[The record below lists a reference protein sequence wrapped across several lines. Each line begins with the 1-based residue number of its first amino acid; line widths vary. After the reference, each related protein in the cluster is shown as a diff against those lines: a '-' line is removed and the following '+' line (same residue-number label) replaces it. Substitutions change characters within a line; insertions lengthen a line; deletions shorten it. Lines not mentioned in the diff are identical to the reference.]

1 MTKEE
6 ALRFIRIEYDRL
18 DQICHVDTSKIKISI
33 SSRMTRQ
40 LGCFSIKRI
49 GFSEELSIKISER
62 ILSDEEV
69 FLDVIRHEYAHA
81 VVHIRHPKRKHVHDD
96 VWKAACIEVGCEPKA
111 TRKMDDGDIPVKPR
125 ADKYLIKCQ
134 NCGAESRYRSEGKVI
149 KVLLKKKRGKVIC
162 KRCGST
168 DFKLKSL
175 TFNTK

>member
-1 MTKEE
+1 MTKED
-6 ALRFIRIEYDRL
+6 ALRYIKTEYERL
-18 DQICHVDTSKIKISI
+18 DQVCRVDTSGIKISI

-40 LGCFSIKRI
+40 LGCFSVKRT

-168 DFKLKSL
+168 DFKLFSV
-175 TFNTK
+175 